1 MISGVT
7 LLNYNEKYS
16 TREYFKKRIS
26 KAVIPFFVWS
36 AISFLYSA
44 RLAIQNG
51 GGLDL
56 NIIHIVDNILNC
68 RYMSIYW
75 FFPPL
80 FAVYLSVP
88 VLAQIQ
94 DKEKVYK
101 YIAGIGV
108 IFVSVLPLIAS
119 IFSMGYNVGFTPCIL
134 SGYILYPVV
143 GYLLQ
148 EKNFSAK
155 ERKLVYLA
163 GVIGWATQF
172 IGTFLLSGPGE
183 INSTFKGY
191 LNLPTFLQACGVFV
205 ALKYHTP
212 HNKKIMKVINWLA
225 KRTFGIYL
233 LHMYLIQDISRM
245 FAINTGS
252 FLWRTIGAVM
262 IFVLSAG
269 IVWLMQQIPVLKR
282 IVP

>member
-1 MISGVT
+1 
-7 LLNYNEKYS
+7 
-16 TREYFKKRIS
+16 
-26 KAVIPFFVWS
+26 
-36 AISFLYSA
+36 
-44 RLAIQNG
+44 
-51 GGLDL
+51 
-56 NIIHIVDNILNC
+56 
-68 RYMSIYW
+68 MSIYW

-80 FAVYLSVP
+80 FAVYLSIP

-108 IFVSVLPLIAS
+108 VFVSVLPLIAS

-148 EKNFSAK
+148 KKNFSAK

-163 GVIGWATQF
+163 GIIGWAAQF
-172 IGTFLLSGPGE
+172 IGTLLLSGPGE
-183 INSTFKGY
+183 INGTFKGY
-191 LNLPTFLQACGVFV
+191 LNLPAFLQACGVFV

-233 LHMYLIQDISRM
+233 LHMYLIQDISRV
-245 FAINTGS
+245 FAVNTGS
-252 FLWRTIGAVM
+252 ILWRTIGAVM
-262 IFVLSAG
+262 IFMFSAG
-269 IVWLMQQIPVLKR
+269 IIWLMQQIPVIKR